1 MPRGLDRGRNLP
13 ARIMRSFSDFIK
25 MRVFCIFRKGATA
38 GAHPVDVC
46 WSMDSA
52 RRAIKNRREECFIV
66 VRHFRLEYGYSP
78 ETIEE
83 QLEIRHASGRNLY
96 TKVTPFKIQES

>member
-1 MPRGLDRGRNLP
+1 M
-13 ARIMRSFSDFIK
+13 RI
-25 MRVFCIFRKGATA
+25 FCVFRKGAVE
-38 GAHPVDVC
+38 GSLPIDVC
-46 WSMDSA
+46 FSMDSA
-52 RRAIKNRREECFIV
+52 RRSIKQKGGECFIV

-96 TKVTPFKIQES
+96 TKVKPFKIQES